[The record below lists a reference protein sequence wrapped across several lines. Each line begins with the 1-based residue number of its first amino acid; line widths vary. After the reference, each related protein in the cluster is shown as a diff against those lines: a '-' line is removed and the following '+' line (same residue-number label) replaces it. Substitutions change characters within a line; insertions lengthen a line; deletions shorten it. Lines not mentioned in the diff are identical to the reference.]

1 LAKDTQK
8 LGGKMEKI
16 YLYDNNQTERI
27 SYENKLSGTDYDV
40 SMVNRLPFF
49 TLIDKNPTKRGDRR
63 THRRF
68 QVKRDACALIRP
80 VSIQQIQVSDRS
92 MAEIACAVYRSK
104 PIQFG
109 RINNISM
116 DGLSF
121 NYIVGEE
128 KSSSSLVLDI
138 LLADSGFYLA
148 NLKFKTVTDV
158 KVASDLPMDPIA
170 MRRHHVRFQRMAP
183 DQIKKMQYLIQH
195 YTRCGE

>member
-1 LAKDTQK
+1 
-8 LGGKMEKI
+8 MEKT
-16 YLYDNNQTERI
+16 YLYDDDQTDRMHY
-27 SYENKLSGTDYDV
+27 SNKLSKTDYDV
-40 SMVNRLPFF
+40 AMVNRSPFLI
-49 TLIDKNPTKRGDRR
+49 LIDKNPSEMGDRR
-63 THRRF
+63 AHRRF
-68 QVKRDACALIRP
+68 QVKKDAFALIRP

-104 PIQFG
+104 PTQFG

-183 DQIKKMQYLIQH
+183 DQIRKMQYLIQH